1 MPVKKGKVKKNEVAV
16 PVVEKKKRLTKIQ
29 KRLEELK
36 EMNDKTAGRKSRV
49 TITVDHDAE

>member
-16 PVVEKKKRLTKIQ
+16 PVVEKKKRLTKVQ

-36 EMNDKTAGRKSRV
+36 EMNDKTAGRKAKT
-49 TITVDHDAE
+49 TITIEHDSE